1 LIAFFIAI
9 ININK
14 NNLYKELVED
24 KINLEKIISINLTD
38 NLKIDDA
45 YIQTVEIIIAII
57 FRY

>member
-38 NLKIDDA
+38 SLKIDDA
-45 YIQTVEIIIAII
+45 YIQTIEIIIAII